1 VDSVHRPAFVSV
13 PHTVSARTRIID
25 PTSGDV
31 VLGRSP
37 FVIDRPRCRA
47 ALFPL
52 DDGGSMIG
60 SPLAQQQQ
68 PGSTRDAQDR
78 PSFVASHRA
87 LAVCTRE
94 FGRLAGEVA
103 LGLTALNVAGELEKA
118 LVVQSPGRCIAQVG
132 PVALTMT
139 WLRSRLDV
147 VADGELL
154 VVVWHGN
161 VAPPSA
167 RFRERVMKG
176 PASGTTG
183 AGPSAQAL
191 WEEVL
196 SVTADSEESWRW
208 QPTGAS
214 KTADAAST
222 SYTSTALAAL
232 SVERLRVAYA
242 KYHTEA

>member
-1 VDSVHRPAFVSV
+1 VDSVHQPAFVSV
-13 PHTVSARTRIID
+13 THTVSACTRIID
-25 PTSGDV
+25 LTSGDV
-31 VLGRSP
+31 VLVRSP

-52 DDGGSMIG
+52 DDGGSMTG
-60 SPLAQQQQ
+60 SPLAQQQ
-68 PGSTRDAQDR
+68 PVSTRDAQDR

-103 LGLTALNVAGELEKA
+103 LGLTALNVAGEMEKA

-132 PVALTMT
+132 PVALTIT

-176 PASGTTG
+176 PASGTAG

-196 SVTADSEESWRW
+196 SVSADSEESWRW

-214 KTADAAST
+214 ATADAAST
-222 SYTSTALAAL
+222 SYTSTALAARG
-232 SVERLRVAYA
+232 VERLRAAYA
-242 KYHTEA
+242 KYYTEA

>member
-1 VDSVHRPAFVSV
+1 
-13 PHTVSARTRIID
+13 
-25 PTSGDV
+25 
-31 VLGRSP
+31 
-37 FVIDRPRCRA
+37 
-47 ALFPL
+47 
-52 DDGGSMIG
+52 MIG
-60 SPLAQQQQ
+60 SPLAQQQS
-68 PGSTRDAQDR
+68 GSVRDAQDR

-103 LGLTALNVAGELEKA
+103 LGLTALNVAGEMEKA

-167 RFRERVMKG
+167 RFRERVLKG
-176 PASGTTG
+176 PTSGPAG

-196 SVTADSEESWRW
+196 SVRAESEESWRW
-208 QPTGAS
+208 QPIKA
-214 KTADAAST
+214 ADAAGT
-222 SYTSTALAAL
+222 SYTSTALATL
-232 SVERLRVAYA
+232 GVERLRLAYA
-242 KYHTEA
+242 EYHTDA